1 MSALVA
7 EVERRAEAAAAPL
20 QRDVA
25 VVDVGSNSVRLVVY
39 RLEGRAIWTVFNEK
53 VLAGLGRDLAA
64 TGRLN
69 PEGVTAAMA
78 ALRRF
83 KAVLDA
89 VRPAEVFTAAT
100 AAVRE
105 ASDGPAF
112 VARVLADT
120 GLTIRVLSGP
130 EEARF
135 AALGVIAGAP
145 SAEGLVGDLGGS
157 SLELT
162 LVDQGRVGA
171 GLTLP
176 LGPFALGASGPFDA
190 ARVAS
195 VVGRRL
201 ARLDSGYRSS
211 SFHAVGGA
219 WRNLALLQMR
229 MTAYPLRIVHG
240 YAMTAREA
248 LDAARFVA
256 RQSKASLE
264 RIQGMSKK
272 RIETL
277 PYAAV
282 VLEGLIERLG
292 IERVEVSAFGVREG
306 LLFESMSEAV
316 RDRDPL
322 IEGCAALGARHG
334 MAEHLGPALEDWL
347 ADSFDALEPVLPQ
360 GREPVLRAAAAR
372 LADVGARLH
381 PDHRAEL
388 VFDQV
393 LRAPVTGQSHSERA
407 FLAVAAY
414 ARYGGAD
421 ALPDEVAA
429 GRLLTPDQLTRARAL
444 GACAAAGL
452 RPVGPQPGAAR
463 PLDAQPGLGRGGAGS
478 RPRLGRHAAGRADPQ
493 TAQRPRRRAGP
504 RADRADRSALR
515 VGQGPVDHR
524 AAEVSGAQRRAAAE
538 PLDHP
543 DEEQVVLRV
552 DPEPRPGRTAPGQR
566 SLARQRPRP
575 HGIMERREPQPE
587 TQARPPPAFRPG
599 RRCSAPA
606 LPADGSRSS
615 ASPSPATG
623 CERRPARPRSG
634 PSGRTARS
642 RPPSRPD
649 LRRPTG
655 TAGAW

>member
-1 MSALVA
+1 V
-7 EVERRAEAAAAPL
+7 
-20 QRDVA
+20 
-25 VVDVGSNSVRLVVY
+25 
-39 RLEGRAIWTVFNEK
+39 
-53 VLAGLGRDLAA
+53 
-64 TGRLN
+64 
-69 PEGVTAAMA
+69 
-78 ALRRF
+78 
-83 KAVLDA
+83 
-89 VRPAEVFTAAT
+89 
-100 AAVRE
+100 
-105 ASDGPAF
+105 
-112 VARVLADT
+112 
-120 GLTIRVLSGP
+120 
-130 EEARF
+130 
-135 AALGVIAGAP
+135 
-145 SAEGLVGDLGGS
+145 
-157 SLELT
+157 
-162 LVDQGRVGA
+162 
-171 GLTLP
+171 TLP
-176 LGPFALGASGPFDA
+176 LGPFAWRRGRSTRV
-190 ARVAS
+190 RVAS

-444 GACAAAGL
+444 GAALRLGCDLSGRSPALLGRSTLSLDSGAVVLEADPAWADMLLGEQTRKRLNALAAA
-452 RPVGPQPGAAR
+452 
-463 PLDAQPGLGRGGAGS
+463 LDLVPIVR
-478 RPRLGRHAAGRADPQ
+478 
-493 TAQRPRRRAGP
+493 TAQR
-504 RADRADRSALR
+504 
-515 VGQGPVDHR
+515 
-524 AAEVSGAQRRAAAE
+524 SG
-538 PLDHP
+538 
-543 DEEQVVLRV
+543 
-552 DPEPRPGRTAPGQR
+552 
-566 SLARQRPRP
+566 
-575 HGIMERREPQPE
+575 
-587 TQARPPPAFRPG
+587 
-599 RRCSAPA
+599 
-606 LPADGSRSS
+606 
-615 ASPSPATG
+615 
-623 CERRPARPRSG
+623 RSG
-634 PSGRTARS
+634 PGR
-642 RPPSRPD
+642 PSR
-649 LRRPTG
+649 G
-655 TAGAW
+655 